1 MMTETFLLEIGARLQ
16 QQQLPELDDLSV
28 KNRLAGL
35 KQTAPHGDKRIRI
48 SNEHFSEI
56 SDGQGHAYDLVS
68 DCCRGAAL
76 DKGICLFDLVRNNKP
91 K

>member
-1 MMTETFLLEIGARLQ
+1 M
-16 QQQLPELDDLSV
+16 
-28 KNRLAGL
+28 AGL
-35 KQTAPHGDKRIRI
+35 NQTAPHGDKRIRV

-56 SDGQGHAYDLVS
+56 SDGQGRAYDLVS